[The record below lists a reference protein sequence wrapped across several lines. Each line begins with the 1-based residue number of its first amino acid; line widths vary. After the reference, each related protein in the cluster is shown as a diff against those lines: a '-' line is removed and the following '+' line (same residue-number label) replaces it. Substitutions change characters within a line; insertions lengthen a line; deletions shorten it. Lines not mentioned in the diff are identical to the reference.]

1 MPRYYFPGHIA
12 FLDAAGAESGLAYA
26 ALAARRDATL
36 GAVAN
41 LCDQAAEAESR
52 HVVGILA
59 EAEALANRLRVA
71 IRATELMLAHIRSGR
86 VASPRALGSLQRSPA
101 ASQAVD
107 TRGGRNA

>member
-12 FLDAAGAESGLAYA
+12 FLDAAGAESGFAYA

-59 EAEALANRLRVA
+59 EAEALANRLRIA
-71 IRATELMLAHIRSGR
+71 FRATELMLAHLRSGR
-86 VASPRALGSLQRSPA
+86 VPSPSAAGPPQRSLA
-101 ASQAVD
+101 ASRVAD
-107 TRGGRNA
+107 TGGGRHA